1 MNKEKLQF
9 IDLFNDRLEKDD
21 FENLC
26 FSEKEIK
33 DYENW
38 QWDPFIVFE
47 GDPDYMIDE
56 SWNTIYFIRIDNK
69 VYYIDYDSNWDQG
82 YSDLKKLEQFIE
94 NQSMKISLWWN
105 SSRSETENR
114 KYFEDENYSWDWFNS
129 YNWLK
134 IAYRNGCWYSY
145 TLFKYI
151 D

>member
-1 MNKEKLQF
+1 MKEKLQF

-21 FENLC
+21 FEKLC

-56 SWNTIYFIRIDNK
+56 SWNTVYFIRIDNK
-69 VYYIDYDSNWDQG
+69 VYYIDYNSDWDQW
-82 YSDLKKLEQFIE
+82 YSDLEKLNEFIE

-105 SSRSETENR
+105 STRSETKNR
-114 KYFEDENYSWDWFNS
+114 KYFEYENHSWDWFKN

>member
-1 MNKEKLQF
+1 MKEKLQF

-26 FSEKEIK
+26 MSENEIK

-38 QWDPFIVFE
+38 EFDPYVIFE
-47 GDPDYMIDE
+47 WDPDYMIDE
-56 SWNTIYFIRIDNK
+56 NGWYVYFCRIWNK
-69 VYYIDYDSNWDQG
+69 VYYIDSEYGSEN
-82 YSDLKKLEQFIE
+82 LEKLEKFIE
-94 NQSMKISLWWN
+94 NQNPKISLWWN

>member
-1 MNKEKLQF
+1 MKEKLQF

-56 SWNTIYFIRIDNK
+56 VWNTIYFIRIKDK
-69 VYYIDYDSNWDQG
+69 VYYIDYNSDWDQW
-82 YSDLKKLEQFIE
+82 YSDLEKLNEFIE

-114 KYFEDENYSWDWFNS
+114 KYFENGNYSWDWFNS